1 MEIEVLLK
9 KLIRKRERADL
20 KIVNHKK
27 GCKVYS
33 DAYWSG
39 VSNAYDEVIGDLE
52 EIIKKMGGNKD
63 R

>member
-1 MEIEVLLK
+1 M
-9 KLIRKRERADL
+9 IRKRERADL

-27 GCKVYS
+27 GCQVYS

-52 EIIKKMGGNKD
+52 EIIKKTGKD
-63 R
+63 KV